1 MTRQALLFPGQGSQS
16 IGMGRDV
23 ASDSPVAAEVFRKA
37 DSVLGYGL
45 SHICFEGPDAKLEC
59 TDIQQPAIF
68 VTSVA
73 VWEAL
78 REKGVSLSW
87 FEAAAGLS
95 LGEYSALHVAGS
107 LSFEDGLRLVQRRGQ
122 LMQEAAEANPSGMV
136 SLVGADEAAA
146 RTLCE
151 KAAQGEV
158 LSPANF
164 NCPGQIVI
172 SGSRAACGR
181 ALEMAGE
188 VGCRAVPLKVAGA
201 FHSALMASAAEGLA
215 AALASAPV
223 RSPSIPVISNVTGE
237 PHGDPESIRTAL
249 VQQLTHPV
257 LWQRSMER
265 LVGRGLQRFVEVGAG
280 RVLKGLM
287 RKMDRAA
294 EVVNV
299 GTAAE
304 LDANLSPRS

>member
-1 MTRQALLFPGQGSQS
+1 
-16 IGMGRDV
+16 MGRDV
-23 ASDSPVAAEVFRKA
+23 ASASPAAAEAFRKA
-37 DSVLGYGL
+37 DSVLGYEL
-45 SHICFEGPDAKLEC
+45 SQICFEGPAEKLEC

-95 LGEYSALHVAGS
+95 LGEYTALHVAGS
-107 LSFEDGLRLVQRRGQ
+107 LTFEDALRLVQQRGR

-146 RTLCE
+146 RALCE

-181 ALEMAGE
+181 ALELAGE

-201 FHSALMASAAEGLA
+201 FHSALMASAADGLA
-215 AALASAPV
+215 AVLTSTPIRAPA
-223 RSPSIPVISNVTGE
+223 IPVISNVTGE
-237 PHGDPESIRTAL
+237 AHGEPEAIRAAL

-257 LWQRSMER
+257 LWQRSMES
-265 LVGRGLQRFVEVGAG
+265 LIARGIQRFVEVGAG

-287 RKMDRAA
+287 RKIDRTA
-294 EVVNV
+294 EVLCA

-304 LDANLSPRS
+304 LEVNLAPAC